1 MGYDAEATRRRIFQ
15 AATAEFAAR
24 GLAGARI
31 DRIATE
37 ARANK
42 QAIYL
47 YFGSKEK
54 LFGAVVR
61 AKMAE
66 IGHATDIDPDSLAES
81 VGRLFDW
88 YREHPELVRLLLW
101 EALETPDRTQ
111 GEAER
116 REEFQRK
123 ARHFTEHGAGGG
135 TPGPGPVAGRPGPD
149 VHRVRPHRVE
159 LRRPAVA
166 ADRPGRG
173 GRGGRPGAPPRVRHG
188 GGARARRITRVRLS
202 GLDDV
207 GSCLAGLDAAS
218 DLPEPGW

>member
-135 TPGPGPVAGRPGPD
+135 TPDPD
-149 VHRVRPHRVE
+149 RSQAVQDLMFTVFGLIAWNFAVPQ
-159 LRRPAVA
+159 LRRIVLDEEDEA
-166 ADRPGRG
+166 A
-173 GRGGRPGAPPRVRHG
+173 AL
-188 GGARARRITRVRLS
+188 ARRRASVMEAARV
-202 GLDDV
+202 
-207 GSCLAGLDAAS
+207 LAESHGF
-218 DLPEPGW
+218 G